1 MDRRSELV
9 KLLADDDAPPEHLAA
24 MAKCVVESESPDLL
38 ALRTVDVGLADY
50 LAHNLQALLCK
61 PVEITAPGVIVRC
74 DGGLS
79 HECTLM
85 GAPLS
90 PAKGAA
96 A

>member
-1 MDRRSELV
+1 M